1 MWGIVPFPLMKINF
15 VYQNN
20 VANYK
25 RKRPPKWSNIF
36 CEYLNIKMCV
46 VDWTRALAGNSDLT
60 LVFWKF
66 CGQFNLECFFFRFS
80 SISENLFSRCLNIR
94 GSEPQDIGAA
104 KTIGQFVLLLSHSVN
119 AFHPLSHF
127 RRYFVNTV
135 TTSRQSHVTM
145 LRRKHPF
152 VDVLSHDTVI
162 TGRG

>member
-60 LVFWKF
+60 LAFWKF
-66 CGQFNLECFFFRFS
+66 CSQFNLEWYFFS
-80 SISENLFSRCLNIR
+80 LFLDVRKFVFKM
-94 GSEPQDIGAA
+94 PQYKRIGAA
-104 KTIGQFVLLLSHSVN
+104 GYRHRQNNRPICIAPFAFGECFPPIVTFQALFCQYRDNITPKSRDN
-119 AFHPLSHF
+119 AAS
-127 RRYFVNTV
+127 
-135 TTSRQSHVTM
+135 
-145 LRRKHPF
+145 
-152 VDVLSHDTVI
+152 
-162 TGRG
+162 